1 MSGIHNYAGFIAAV
15 LIFQLIP
22 GPGTLAILKATARNG
37 IGAGMG
43 AVGGTLA
50 GDMLFMLAAVLGLA
64 AALAAHPQV
73 LAALQWIGIA
83 YLCWIGAQLLFSKAT
98 PASST
103 EVKQQS
109 GWAFFREGFLVCLTN
124 PKAIMFFMAFFPLFM
139 TEHSTGFTLAVMM
152 LHVSLLSLAWQSLLV
167 LAGNAAARHLGHI
180 PGLRQLALRLAGLA
194 LLGFGIRL
202 ALSDR

>member
-1 MSGIHNYAGFIAAV
+1 MSGIHNYPGFILAV
-15 LIFQLIP
+15 LVFQLIP

-50 GDMLFMLAAVLGLA
+50 GDLLFMLAAALGLA
-64 AALAAHPQV
+64 AVLAAHPQV
-73 LAALQWIGIA
+73 LGALQWVGIA
-83 YLCWIGAQLLFSKAT
+83 YLCWIGAQLLFSKAG
-98 PASST
+98 AAAAT
-103 EVKQQS
+103 ETKQQS

-139 TEHSTGFTLAVMM
+139 TEDSSGLTLAVMM

-167 LAGNAAARHLGHI
+167 LAGNAAARRLSHI
-180 PGLRQLALRLAGLA
+180 AGLRQLAMRLAGLA